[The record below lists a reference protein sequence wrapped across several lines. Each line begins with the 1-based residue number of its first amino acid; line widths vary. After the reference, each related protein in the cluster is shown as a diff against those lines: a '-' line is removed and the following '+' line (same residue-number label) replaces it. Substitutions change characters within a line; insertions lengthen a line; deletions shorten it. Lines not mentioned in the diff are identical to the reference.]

1 MACTLRVSTC
11 PLSSSAFVTRNCVR
25 SHVALAGATNG
36 RGRALAVQPRAQVS
50 DKVEP
55 RLLVQH
61 LPHPHAPATPPRSCH
76 TPTLLPHPHA
86 PATPPRSCHTPT
98 LLPHPHAPATP
109 PRSCHTTPTLL
120 PHPHAPA
127 TPPHSPSHSTSTPS
141 LPHPSLCLHL
151 PSAVVF
157 NELKSLGLKSI
168 SPEEAAAMA
177 YGTTDGS
184 EASEGSGSGSTEGSG
199 SGRAVLLDVREAGD
213 YEEVHARGAASAP
226 LFRLIQGSDLTAW
239 ARRVG
244 YAAMGDFKGTE
255 RNPELL
261 KQAEAAVGGDKSRT
275 VIVMCGRGGT
285 LQNVSMRKGMEFRD
299 PDKRFGLQS
308 RSLKA
313 CYELHVAGFSSI
325 LHLDGGLN
333 LWLHKKLPS
342 EP

>member
-1 MACTLRVSTC
+1 RRRCDAMACTLRVTTC
-11 PLSSSAFVTRNCVR
+11 PLSSSAFVTRNLVR

-36 RGRALAVQPRAQVS
+36 RGRALSVQPRAQAS
-50 DKVEP
+50 DKEN
-55 RLLVQH
+55 
-61 LPHPHAPATPPRSCH
+61 APKKGRVD
-76 TPTLLPHPHA
+76 TLFDG
-86 PATPPRSCHTPT
+86 SFEY
-98 LLPHPHAPATP
+98 
-109 PRSCHTTPTLL
+109 
-120 PHPHAPA
+120 
-127 TPPHSPSHSTSTPS
+127 TSWY
-141 LPHPSLCLHL
+141 
-151 PSAVVF
+151 VVF
-157 NELKSLGLKSI
+157 NELTSLGLKSV

-177 YGTTDGS
+177 YGDS
-184 EASEGSGSGSTEGSG
+184 EAGEGSG

-255 RNPELL
+255 RNPDLL

-285 LQNVSMRKGMEFRD
+285 LQNVSLRKGMEFRD

>member
-1 MACTLRVSTC
+1 M
-11 PLSSSAFVTRNCVR
+11 
-25 SHVALAGATNG
+25 
-36 RGRALAVQPRAQVS
+36 
-50 DKVEP
+50 
-55 RLLVQH
+55 
-61 LPHPHAPATPPRSCH
+61 SCH
-76 TPTLLPHPHA
+76 FQESAPKKGRVDTLFDG
-86 PATPPRSCHTPT
+86 SFEY
-98 LLPHPHAPATP
+98 
-109 PRSCHTTPTLL
+109 
-120 PHPHAPA
+120 
-127 TPPHSPSHSTSTPS
+127 TSWY
-141 LPHPSLCLHL
+141 
-151 PSAVVF
+151 VVF
-157 NELKSLGLKSI
+157 NELTALGLKSVT
-168 SPEEAAAMA
+168 PDEAAAMA
-177 YGTTDGS
+177 YGTTDGADTS
-184 EASEGSGSGSTEGSG
+184 DGSQGSEGSG

-255 RNPELL
+255 RNPDLL

-299 PDKRFGLQS
+299 LDKRFGIQS